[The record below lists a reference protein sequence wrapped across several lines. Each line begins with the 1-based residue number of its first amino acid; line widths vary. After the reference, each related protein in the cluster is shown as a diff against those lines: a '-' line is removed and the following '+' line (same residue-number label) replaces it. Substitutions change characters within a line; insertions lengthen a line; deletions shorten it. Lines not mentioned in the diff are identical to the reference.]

1 MIEAVMKAEGIKAT
15 DEEIDAEIQK
25 YADQSKKSLDE
36 LKATLGDGDKNYF
49 AEVASLQKTVD
60 FLKANAK

>member
-1 MIEAVMKAEGIKAT
+1 MKAEGIEA
-15 DEEIDAEIQK
+15 DRRGDRRGAFPQYAEQG
-25 YADQSKKSLDE
+25 KKSLEE
-36 LKATLGDGDKNYF
+36 LKKATPGDGDKNYF